1 MQRVRVTGAHLGT
14 VFRLPTTLTFYA
26 RSVRAGMWCMPQDI
40 TLSSRTV
47 PRLYRSRNGG
57 QVFNYQPSTFAAGSS
72 IVSGDVVQLDVN
84 VSSNNFRI
92 VRSSTGGD
100 PALSS
105 AIVGI
110 ALANDPSDG
119 STLGLTNRAPI
130 PVAVG
135 RDGEEF
141 IFPSKAT
148 VAQHQSTLIG
158 TNRAIGYDSTLA
170 IFYCNV
176 ANSTAGDARVRIT
189 DVLDPGSS
197 NGYVVARFLSTAVTV
212 TTVR

>member
-1 MQRVRVTGAHLGT
+1 
-14 VFRLPTTLTFYA
+14 
-26 RSVRAGMWCMPQDI
+26 MPQDI
-40 TLSSRTV
+40 TLSSRTI
-47 PRLYRSRNGG
+47 PRIYRSRHGG

-72 IVSGDVVQLDVN
+72 IVFGDIVTLDVN

-92 VRSSTGGD
+92 VKGSTGGD
-100 PALSS
+100 PNLST
-105 AIVGI
+105 AFVGL
-110 ALANDPSDG
+110 ALANDTSDG
-119 STLGLTNRAPI
+119 STLGLTNRASIPI
-130 PVAVG
+130 AVA

-141 IFPSKAT
+141 IFPTKCT

-158 TNRAIGYDSTLA
+158 TQRALGYDSTLA

-176 ANSTAGDARVRIT
+176 ANSTAGDARLKIT